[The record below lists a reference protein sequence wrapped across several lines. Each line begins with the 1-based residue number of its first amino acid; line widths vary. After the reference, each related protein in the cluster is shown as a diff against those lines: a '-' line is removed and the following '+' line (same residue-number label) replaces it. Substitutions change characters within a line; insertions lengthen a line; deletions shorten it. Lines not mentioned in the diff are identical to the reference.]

1 MRPTHP
7 TRRTPRE
14 AVAEIDDDATFFSS
28 FFAANGFYQIPLHP
42 DSQHLT
48 TLMTPWGRYRILRA
62 SMGLSCSSDK
72 YNRWADKPLKLLNS
86 ASRNPTQVPS
96 LGSIGKRSRQYWKFQ
111 CRYYPAC
118 SPGDTGSGGSWRPSG
133 TYATPL
139 ERPVPPS
146 AHRRRCLT
154 YTFYFR
160 YCLYC
165 VG

>member
-72 YNRWADKPLKLLNS
+72 YNR
-86 ASRNPTQVPS
+86 
-96 LGSIGKRSRQYWKFQ
+96 
-111 CRYYPAC
+111 
-118 SPGDTGSGGSWRPSG
+118 
-133 TYATPL
+133 
-139 ERPVPPS
+139 
-146 AHRRRCLT
+146 
-154 YTFYFR
+154 
-160 YCLYC
+160 
-165 VG
+165 